1 MEEKGG
7 HKITLTNRELLD
19 VSGVLNVEKFTDEDV
34 LLETDQGM
42 LNIKGENMHMKQLNL
57 DAGMIA
63 IEGALRRLAT
73 RKAWPWGKRGKA
85 CSGACSSRPE
95 GGWYEWAFGSYS
107 LKSCS

>member
-63 IEGALRRLAT
+63 IEGAFKALSYQEGLALGQKRKSLLRRL
-73 RKAWPWGKRGKA
+73 
-85 CSGACSSRPE
+85 
-95 GGWYEWAFGSYS
+95 
-107 LKSCS
+107 LK